1 MLVQWP
7 VILSALQQNAL
18 LLGSRQGT
26 FNVGTTSVPQPGATD
41 VLIRVEATALNPIDW
56 KIQKYGIVV
65 ETYPAILGSDI
76 AGVIEG
82 VGANVTAFAIGER
95 V

>member
-1 MLVQWP
+1 MLIQWP
-7 VILSALQQNAL
+7 VILSAAQQSAL
-18 LLGSRQGT
+18 LLGSRQGA
-26 FNVGTTSVPQPGATD
+26 FNVGTIPVSQPAANE

-65 ETYPAILGSDI
+65 EKYPAVLGSDI

-82 VGANVTAFAIGER
+82 LGSDVTAFAKGDR